1 MVQYMYFL
9 RKGDI
14 MSTRVC
20 AFLVTLSCLLLLL
33 AGCGENKNAPIIGKW
48 EATKV
53 NLNGETISF
62 SELGATDKEFSFEFK
77 EDGTCRAVLAGVPNE
92 GTYSFNTTSV
102 DISYGGKNEKL
113 SYDSGVLTL
122 CFNYNNEKTQYMFT
136 KVQ

>member
-1 MVQYMYFL
+1 M
-9 RKGDI
+9 
-14 MSTRVC
+14 
-20 AFLVTLSCLLLLL
+20 
-33 AGCGENKNAPIIGKW
+33 
-48 EATKV
+48 
-53 NLNGETISF
+53 
-62 SELGATDKEFSFEFK
+62 
-77 EDGTCRAVLAGVPNE
+77 LAGVPNE